1 MRKNYNY
8 TIERH
13 RTERCVW
20 QFYAAVLLPSGQFR
34 NAIKRT
40 ESRLLCTD
48 AASSLGYYT
57 SV

>member
-20 QFYAAVLLPSGQFR
+20 QFYAAVLPSGQLR
-34 NAIKRT
+34 NAIKRA
-40 ESRLLCTD
+40 ESRLLCTN
-48 AASSLGYYT
+48 AANSLGYYT
-57 SV
+57 SF